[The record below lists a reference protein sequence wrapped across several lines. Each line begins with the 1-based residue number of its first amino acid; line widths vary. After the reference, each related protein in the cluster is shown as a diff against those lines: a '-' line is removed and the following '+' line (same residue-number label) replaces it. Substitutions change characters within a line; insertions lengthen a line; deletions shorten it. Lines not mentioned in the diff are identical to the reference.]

1 MRRLLVALLACTLIA
16 PAVWAG
22 NGKDNTG
29 CGLGTMLFKDNADD
43 SIIIQSLAV
52 TTNGTLANQTFG
64 ITSGTSEC
72 QKPARIAATERV
84 NEFVVAN
91 LDGLARDIAAGGG
104 ETVASLAEL
113 MEVPQEERPA
123 YYRSLQAHFTE
134 IFPRPDVSSAHV
146 VETVVALRFPS

>member
-1 MRRLLVALLACTLIA
+1 MKKVLVVLLACALLA
-16 PAVWAG
+16 PAAFAG

-29 CGLGTMLFKDNADD
+29 CGLGTMLFKDSLDD

-52 TTNGTLANQTFG
+52 TTNGTSGNQTFG

-72 QKPARIAATERV
+72 QKPMNIAATERV

-104 ETVASLAEL
+104 ETVSSLAEL
-113 MEVPQEERPA
+113 MEVPPA
-123 YYRSLQAHFTE
+123 QRAEYYRSLQAHFGE
-134 IFPRPDVSSAHV
+134 IFPRADVSSAHV
-146 VETVVALRFPS
+146 VDTVVSLTFPG